1 MDLSGICGAWQAHFD
16 TDPVTFSNFFL
27 GLKGVS
33 AKVIIL
39 EEASR
44 LDQAVFFEVVVPLL
58 GVSNT

>member
-1 MDLSGICGAWQAHFD
+1 MEPGKPTSTLTLLLSP
-16 TDPVTFSNFFL
+16 TSFS